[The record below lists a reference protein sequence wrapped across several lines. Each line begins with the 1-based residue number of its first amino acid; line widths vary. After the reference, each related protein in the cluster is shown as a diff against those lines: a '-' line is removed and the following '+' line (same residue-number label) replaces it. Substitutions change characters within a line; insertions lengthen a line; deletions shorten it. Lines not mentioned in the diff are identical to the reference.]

1 MCESD
6 ALLLFQAPNCS
17 NQIPAKL
24 YEYLYIGRPVIGFTD
39 SAGDTGR
46 LLAQLGIANV
56 ASLED
61 VSEIKALLLRAVDE
75 VRLGTAFVPPRQ
87 SIMRFSRRGGAESL
101 SGLLHEVIAVS

>member
-1 MCESD
+1 MLSAD
-6 ALLLFQAPNCS
+6 GLLVFQGYTS
-17 NQIPAKL
+17 NPAIPAKL

-61 VSEIKALLLRAVDE
+61 VCEIKALLLRAVDE